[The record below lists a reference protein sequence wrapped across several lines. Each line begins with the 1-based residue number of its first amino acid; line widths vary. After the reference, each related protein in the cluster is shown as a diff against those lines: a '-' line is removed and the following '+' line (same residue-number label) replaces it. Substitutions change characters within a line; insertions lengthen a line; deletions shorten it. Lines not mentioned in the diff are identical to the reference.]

1 MSASFPFTPA
11 FRAELAA
18 RCAAFPRLAYA
29 GEALKRAAVAITLVD
44 AGDGSGARRWGLN
57 THHGWTLALTDADV
71 APGDVEGC
79 VGAIG

>member
-1 MSASFPFTPA
+1 VVT
-11 FRAELAA
+11 
-18 RCAAFPRLAYA
+18 A
-29 GEALKRAAVAITLVD
+29 GGD

-71 APGDVEGC
+71 APGDVEGG